1 MSLPTDALA
10 SAHVQADLLA
20 PDSTRRRNRLVD
32 YERAGIAVQDPTHGI
47 NIFEWTAQMSGNDV
61 RLFRTDGSNSPVT
74 LFTLAGITHIS
85 LAFDGNM
92 NPAIAYVAGGQ
103 AYLWW
108 YDATIPGHTVLTLDP
123 DARSPYITMDD
134 KRHGA
139 EASNDI
145 LLFYCRGHQLMYRQ
159 SRDRFLVERLL
170 QSFPGAQISVRGCGM
185 SRGNRMQID
194 MVGSDNYIDHLVTYA
209 SAWTAAVYD
218 VSSSSFAAA
227 LPSGLTS
234 DTLLLAFV
242 MTRNGGGPAAGWT
255 LVAEKQCTDGTTTQK
270 LAVYRKNTVAS
281 GDSGASVT
289 WAQGAALR
297 IGVAYLAVRRSD
309 GSTPAV
315 TDSGTTA
322 VDSTSTMSVTP
333 PVLTATAYQ
342 ELFVMAATSIVGTAT
357 DAPPTAPIHSSLRSG
372 SSAQTRLGVAVRAR
386 FAQRRNA
393 GSFTFPASVALNGL
407 AAITLRI
414 SA

>member
-1 MSLPTDALA
+1 MSFPTDAL
-10 SAHVQADLLA
+10 SATPQPAALLA
-20 PDSTRRRNRLVD
+20 PDSTKRRNRLVD
-32 YERAGIAVQDPTHGI
+32 YERGGRAVQDPSAGLDVR
-47 NIFEWTAQMSGNDV
+47 EWTAQMSGNDV
-61 RLFRTDGSNSPVT
+61 TLFSSDGVIAPVT
-74 LFTLAGITHIS
+74 LFTQAGITHIS

-92 NPAIAYVAGGQ
+92 NPAIAYVTGGRS
-103 AYLWW
+103 YLWW
-108 YDATIPGHTVLTLDP
+108 YDATIVGYAVLTLDP
-123 DARSPYITMDD
+123 DARSPFITMDD
-134 KRHGA
+134 KRRTSS
-139 EASNDI
+139 ASRDV

-159 SRDRFLVERLL
+159 SRDRFLTERLL
-170 QSFPGAQISVRGCGM
+170 HSFPGAQISVRGAGM
-185 SRGNRMQID
+185 NTGNRVQIEV
-194 MVGSDNYIDHLVTYA
+194 VGSDNYIDKLVTYA
-209 SAWTAAVYD
+209 SAWTPAVYD
-218 VSSSSFAAA
+218 VSSSSFATSM
-227 LPSGLTS
+227 PSGLTS

-315 TDSGTTA
+315 VDSGTTA

-333 PVLTATAYQ
+333 PVLTAAAYQ